1 MRRGRWRR
9 LRRLSLRSKVK
20 EKVEGEFRELED
32 RLMKILQ
39 DKLKELKEKVRE
51 SSRTILG

>member
-1 MRRGRWRR
+1 M
-9 LRRLSLRSKVK
+9 SLRSKVK

>member
-51 SSRTILG
+51 SSRTVLG

>member
-1 MRRGRWRR
+1 M
-9 LRRLSLRSKVK
+9 SLRSKVK

-51 SSRTILG
+51 SSRTVLG

>member
-1 MRRGRWRR
+1 
-9 LRRLSLRSKVK
+9 LSLRSKVK

-51 SSRTILG
+51 SSRTVLG

>member
-1 MRRGRWRR
+1 LRRGRWRR

>member
-1 MRRGRWRR
+1 
-9 LRRLSLRSKVK
+9 LSLRSKVK

>member
-1 MRRGRWRR
+1 LRRGRWRR

-39 DKLKELKEKVRE
+39 DKLKELEEKVRE

>member
-1 MRRGRWRR
+1 LRRGRWRR

-51 SSRTILG
+51 SSRTVLG